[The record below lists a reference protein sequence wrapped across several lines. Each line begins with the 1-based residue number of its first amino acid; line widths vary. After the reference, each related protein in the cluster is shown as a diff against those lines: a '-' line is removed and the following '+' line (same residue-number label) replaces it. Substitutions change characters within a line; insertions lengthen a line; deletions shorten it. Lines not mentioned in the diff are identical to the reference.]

1 MNNHFTDES
10 VQNVFQSYPQ
20 VYRDKLLQIRDEI
33 YATAQAAE
41 SVGSLTETL
50 KWGQPSYVTEQSK
63 SGSTIR
69 IDRFD
74 KNKVAIFFHCKTT
87 LVSSFKDMFP
97 ELEYSKN
104 RAIVLNPAKPLPLV
118 ELSICIKMALTY
130 HLNKR

>member
-1 MNNHFTDES
+1 MNTPFTDES
-10 VQNVFQSYPQ
+10 VRLVFESYPQ
-20 VYRDKLLQIRDEI
+20 VYRDALLQIRNEI
-33 YATAQAAE
+33 YLTAQACPQ
-41 SVGSLTETL
+41 VGELVETL
-50 KWGQPSYVTEQSK
+50 KWGQPSYLTAQSK

-74 KNKVAIFFHCKTT
+74 DNKVALFCHCQTT
-87 LVSSFKDMFP
+87 LISSFKQMFP

-104 RAIVLNPAKPLPLV
+104 RAMLFNLAKPLPLV